1 MREDDGLEEGGCDEG
16 SDSGCSEG
24 RQMGFADGL
33 DMSCENM
40 RSQD

>member
-1 MREDDGLEEGGCDEG
+1 MREDDGLEEGGRDEG
-16 SDSGCSEG
+16 SDAGCPEG

-40 RSQD
+40 LSQD